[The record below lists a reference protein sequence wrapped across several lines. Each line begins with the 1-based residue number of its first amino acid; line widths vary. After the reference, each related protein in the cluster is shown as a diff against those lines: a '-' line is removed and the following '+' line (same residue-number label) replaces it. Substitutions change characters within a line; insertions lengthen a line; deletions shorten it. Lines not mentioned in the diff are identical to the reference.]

1 MQRLKLKTYSKNCL
15 LMKLLD
21 ETMII
26 ILKFK
31 ILKLIASNQKGKVS
45 AISKNWVR
53 KDNMRK

>member
-21 ETMII
+21 ETMLL

-31 ILKLIASNQKGKVS
+31 ILKLTANNQKGKVS

-53 KDNMRK
+53 KNNMIK